1 MRAQEVSA
9 ANEAFLFIQMLRLR
23 IPIDRTT
30 CAAGGNHIQPDTL
43 NEVDR
48 RMLKESF
55 RQARKL
61 QSRLAL
67 DYKL

>member
-1 MRAQEVSA
+1 MSA
-9 ANEAFLFIQMLRLR
+9 ANEAFLFVQMLRLR
-23 IPIDRTT
+23 IPVDGKT
-30 CAAGGNHIQPDTL
+30 CAGGGNRIQPDTL

-67 DYKL
+67 DYQL